1 MFRFEDL
8 EIWKRSIKI
17 TDEIFSIADIIES
30 KHQYRFADQL
40 RGAVLSISNNIA
52 EGSGSSSKK
61 DFTQFLNYAHRSIFE
76 TVNMLILASRREYFN
91 EQQKSHLIN
100 ELEEISKM
108 ISGFSKSLQSKTL
121 RSPL

>member
-1 MFRFEDL
+1 MFRFENL

-17 TDEIFSIADIIES
+17 TDEMFNIADIIES